1 MRILLLTK
9 LLRILMGNLL
19 WNVLGELRVTRH
31 LLRVLLRNVR
41 TKIHQLQMWLAL
53 YLNWVLWHLR
63 CKLVQ
68 QRRLNVWDQSQL
80 RLQARDR
87 HAMHGM
93 RLLLLLWLVRRIKV
107 MGHVVMVL
115 ISRWVHLLL
124 SERRV
129 KGIVLLAH
137 DLLVRTLLW
146 RRHHRSQL
154 LALWLVQGSWKS
166 PQKLRRVLSRVVGTA
181 SS

>member
-1 MRILLLTK
+1 
-9 LLRILMGNLL
+9 
-19 WNVLGELRVTRH
+19 
-31 LLRVLLRNVR
+31 
-41 TKIHQLQMWLAL
+41 
-53 YLNWVLWHLR
+53 
-63 CKLVQ
+63 
-68 QRRLNVWDQSQL
+68 
-80 RLQARDR
+80 
-87 HAMHGM
+87 
-93 RLLLLLWLVRRIKV
+93 